1 MTIRK
6 SITKEEEAKKLVEE
20 VVRFI
25 LKSKKSQFQRKDF
38 KRADALIELGI
49 AKCINEEQELFEFET
64 NSPLLTAVFYEIDRK
79 STRLNSS
86 H

>member
-25 LKSKKSQFQRKDF
+25 LKSR
-38 KRADALIELGI
+38 RANSSERIS
-49 AKCINEEQELFEFET
+49 KEQT
-64 NSPLLTAVFYEIDRK
+64 PLLNLELPNASMKNK
-79 STRLNSS
+79 SYLNLKPTL
-86 H
+86 HC